1 MTKPE
6 AWKTKNL
13 DLTVL
18 RSAGERGGNGVARV
32 CESECPGERATCRSC
47 GYGGMVP
54 AVTGA
59 QSRKEQGR
67 NSPSSLPSDPLV
79 SFWYL
84 PVEESSWKLVGKGAL
99 SLGVNISRH
108 RAKKRIHLKRLRII
122 IHSLF

>member
-1 MTKPE
+1 MTKLE

-13 DLTVL
+13 DLTIL
-18 RSAGERGGNGVARV
+18 RSTGERGGNGVARIYA
-32 CESECPGERATCRSC
+32 SECPGERVTCRSC
-47 GYGGMVP
+47 GYGGMGP
-54 AVTGA
+54 AVTGS

-84 PVEESSWKLVGKGAL
+84 PVEESSWKLVGKGAW

-108 RAKKRIHLKRLRII
+108 RAKKRMNLKILRII
-122 IHSLF
+122 THSLF